1 MPVLIDIFRATS
13 SSSQSVTAEPSLT
26 LPSRGVIPAVNSND
40 DTSWVFPVSPW
51 PAMPTLR
58 IHSVLYD
65 FMFHLAKELPL
76 ENQSRFGFVYAI
88 AFVAAALFGRA
99 PFCCVCI
106 CIFWRT
112 STACCARQTC
122 LATPPPESTPFA
134 QVLRSF
140 VAGE

>member
-1 MPVLIDIFRATS
+1 MPVLIEILRAIS
-13 SSSQSVTAEPSLT
+13 SSSQSVVVEPSLT
-26 LPSRGVIPAVNSND
+26 FPSRGVIPAVNSND

-76 ENQSRFGFVYAI
+76 ENQSLFGFVYAI
-88 AFVAAALFGRA
+88 AFVAAALFRRA

-106 CIFWRT
+106 CIVCGAG
-112 STACCARQTC
+112 TACCARQTC
-122 LATPPPESTPFA
+122 LATP
-134 QVLRSF
+134 
-140 VAGE
+140 